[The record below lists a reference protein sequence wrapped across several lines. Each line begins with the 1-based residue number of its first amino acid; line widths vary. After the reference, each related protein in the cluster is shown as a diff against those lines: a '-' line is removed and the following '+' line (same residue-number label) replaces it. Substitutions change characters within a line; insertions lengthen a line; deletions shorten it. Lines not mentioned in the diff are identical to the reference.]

1 LDVSNPILIIVT
13 GRLLLVVVANN
24 RSLAQ
29 LMPSG
34 AVHPNTGELGDARLQ
49 AEAALAVLILCQPEP
64 SLARSD

>member
-34 AVHPNTGELGDARLQ
+34 AVHPNT
-49 AEAALAVLILCQPEP
+49 AAVDTGLRRYDENDGGVLKGKNC
-64 SLARSD
+64 

>member
-34 AVHPNTGELGDARLQ
+34 AVHPNTGMSETRRFRPFART
-49 AEAALAVLILCQPEP
+49 P
-64 SLARSD
+64 STGSSRP

>member
-34 AVHPNTGELGDARLQ
+34 AVHPNTGTREMRRL
-49 AEAALAVLILCQPEP
+49 P
-64 SLARSD
+64 SFA